1 MEWNRSTAL
10 GLAKASCLACHGLG
24 IRIVRNNKEVPC
36 NCVFRAVFRA
46 CYHRFSE
53 SALTAERIGA
63 VRLEFCA
70 GKDGRRAYARKA
82 QEFVADFCLVSQRAL
97 DPFEYKLFKYHFLLA
112 ADWKLC
118 CRQLKMERGLFFHAV
133 YRIQEKLGR
142 VFAAVEPYSL
152 YPVDEYFNGV
162 VLRERCRDRVSL
174 DETEEADE
182 PIAA

>member
-24 IRIVRNNKEVPC
+24 IRIVRNHKEVPC
-36 NCVFRAVFRA
+36 HCVFRAVFRA
-46 CYHRFSE
+46 CYHRFCE
-53 SALTAERIGA
+53 SALTAEHIGA

-70 GKDGRRAYARKA
+70 GKDGRRAYGRRA
-82 QEFVADFCLVSQRAL
+82 QEFVADFCLVSKRAL
-97 DPFEYKLFKYHFLLA
+97 EPLEYKIFKYHFILK

-133 YRIQEKLGR
+133 YRIEEKLGR
-142 VFAAVEPYSL
+142 FFATVEPYSL

-162 VLRERCRDRVSL
+162 ISRQKSL
-174 DETEEADE
+174 DRISLDAIEDADE
-182 PIAA
+182 LIAA